1 MLNYVKAGDIIDP
14 AGVKDLIEINR
25 KQLKVWSIGNTD
37 RRRLE
42 AEIEE
47 LKDLLKNPKKYG
59 VTLKKEKGASNERRN
74 KASRSNEE
82 NIR

>member
-25 KQLKVWSIGNTD
+25 KQLKVWSIGNAD

-47 LKDLLKNPKKYG
+47 LKELLRNPKKYG
-59 VTLKKEKGASNERRN
+59 VTLKKQERGQ
-74 KASRSNEE
+74 K
-82 NIR
+82 